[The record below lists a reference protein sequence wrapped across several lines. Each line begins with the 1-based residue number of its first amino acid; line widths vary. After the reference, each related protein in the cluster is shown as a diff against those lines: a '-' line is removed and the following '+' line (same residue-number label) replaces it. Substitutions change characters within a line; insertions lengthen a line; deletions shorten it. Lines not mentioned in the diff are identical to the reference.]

1 MKRCESSHWSIERT
15 TQRAAHAPVGLPSRV
30 ARPLK
35 FVTILLAALI
45 VAIPL
50 AADLGAGQPPQPE
63 ASASGSCAEIR
74 QSLTRLGQAERD
86 QALALQ
92 IFSGGGQL
100 SMVEL
105 RYQHLQQ
112 AGGDLREILR
122 RVRASSLGV
131 DPSVSECLK
140 LGYQSLF
147 ASEKV
152 GTEVE
157 QILFKAHG
165 SPLVRLGDGP

>member
-1 MKRCESSHWSIERT
+1 M
-15 TQRAAHAPVGLPSRV
+15 HAPAGQPSRL
-30 ARPLK
+30 ACPLK
-35 FVTILLAALI
+35 FVTILVLLI
-45 VAIPL
+45 VTPL
-50 AADLGAGQPPQPE
+50 PADLRAEQPPAQSE
-63 ASASGSCAEIR
+63 ASASGSCSEIR
-74 QSLTRLGQAERD
+74 QSLTKLVQAERD

-92 IFSGGGQL
+92 IYSGGGQL

-105 RYQHLQQ
+105 RYQRLQQ

-122 RVRASSLGV
+122 RVRASGFGA

-157 QILFKAHG
+157 QILVKAHG

>member
-1 MKRCESSHWSIERT
+1 MI
-15 TQRAAHAPVGLPSRV
+15 
-30 ARPLK
+30 
-35 FVTILLAALI
+35 
-45 VAIPL
+45 AIPL
-50 AADLGAGQPPQPE
+50 PADLRAEQPPAQFE
-63 ASASGSCAEIR
+63 ASAGGSCSEIR
-74 QSLTRLGQAERD
+74 QSLSRLGQAERD

-105 RYQHLQQ
+105 RYQRLQQ

-122 RVRASSLGV
+122 RVRASSLGE